1 MPQLSAIVPAYNQEQ
16 HIEECIE
23 CIRSQTFENWEL
35 IVVDDGST
43 DATPLLIDNM
53 AQNDGRLSVLH
64 LQNGGAGPARNAG
77 LCQAV
82 GDYVIF
88 IDADDRVEPDYF
100 ETVVSAISSAEADVA
115 YFGHLVFDGQGIVRK
130 VNHPLGGRVIEGCD
144 VDKYIVS
151 LYGGDPFETGMPFPI
166 APWAAVYR
174 NDVIKRSGVHF
185 PAQRQLE
192 DCVFNIRFC
201 RHAQRIATSNYD
213 GYLYR
218 REGQT
223 SLSNWGEA
231 DLDEV
236 ISCLGSLK
244 SLAQEEPSARRPE
257 CIAGANRTV
266 LRWTRLLIG
275 RVIES
280 KASRDEKRRLFLR
293 IARDGLVREA
303 NGSVPPSQLPLWERA
318 FRREVL
324 RESYMGTAVIS
335 RVRQTALRIV
345 RHER

>member
-1 MPQLSAIVPAYNQEQ
+1 MPQLSAIVPAYNQER
-16 HIEECIE
+16 HIEECIQS
-23 CIRSQTFENWEL
+23 IWSQTFSNWQL

-53 AQNDGRLSVLH
+53 AQNDDRLSVLH
-64 LQNGGAGPARNAG
+64 LQNGGAGRARNAG

-82 GDYVIF
+82 GEYVIF

-100 ETVVSAISSAEADVA
+100 ETVVSVITSADADVA
-115 YFGHLVFDGQGIVRK
+115 YFGHSVFDGGRIVRT
-130 VNHPLGGRVIEGCD
+130 VNHPLGSRVIEGCD
-144 VDKYIVS
+144 LDKYIVS

-174 NDVIKRSGVHF
+174 NDVIKRSGVNF

-201 RHAQRIATSNYD
+201 HHAQRIATSNYV

-218 REGQT
+218 REGQA

-231 DLDEV
+231 DSEEV
-236 ISCLGSLK
+236 ISCLGSLG
-244 SLAQEEPSARRPE
+244 SLAQEEPPARRSE
-257 CIAGANRTV
+257 CISGANRTV
-266 LRWTRLLIG
+266 LRWTRLLTS

-280 KASRDEKRRLFLR
+280 EASGDEKRRLFLR

-303 NGSVPPSQLPLWERA
+303 NESVPPSQLPLWERA

-324 RESYMGTAVIS
+324 RESYVGTTVIS
-335 RVRQTALRIV
+335 RVRQVALRIV